1 MTEPSRAD
9 RRHDPGPIKPS
20 EEDIRTQ
27 FRHDRDRIL
36 YSPEFRRLSG
46 ITQVISPLGHYVT
59 HNRLTHTL
67 EVAHIGR
74 AITET
79 LLQRHKGSGLLEIA
93 GGLDAD
99 VVEAA
104 SLAHDIGHPPFG
116 HVTEAALNRK
126 LRARGFS
133 GFEGNAQSFRVLT
146 ELAVHDT
153 IYPGLNLT
161 RATLSAVSKY
171 PWFEEPEGKAS
182 KKWGVYRDQEADF
195 RFSRDHLPD
204 KWKTPPQHPSS
215 DEFRTLEAE
224 IMDWADDVAYAI
236 HDLEDFYKAGLIPLD
251 KLRASRRER
260 EQFIKYRIET
270 DEFAAD
276 HNDDLASVAETL
288 LWRNSPFLDAFSG
301 SQEARAY
308 LRRFSSGKIG
318 EYITEPR
325 LIEATN
331 RRGWN
336 LAISL
341 RTRIEVN
348 ILKGLLWYYVIDSP
362 SLAST
367 RIGYER
373 MVSGLFDL
381 LIEKRDVEGRED
393 LRYRVYPQYLRERI
407 KEDPSDQTIHRA
419 AADLITSLTEPQIAD
434 LYRRLTGTTIGDPLD
449 KIVH

>member
-1 MTEPSRAD
+1 MKGPVRAD
-9 RRHDPGPIKPS
+9 RRHDPGPIRPS
-20 EEDIRTQ
+20 DSDIRTP

-74 AITET
+74 AIVDT
-79 LLQRHKGSGLLEIA
+79 LLNRHQGLDLLELA

-116 HVTEAALNRK
+116 HVTETALNRK
-126 LRARGFS
+126 LRAEGFP

-146 ELAVHDT
+146 EISVHDT

-161 RATLSAVSKY
+161 RATLCAVSKY
-171 PWFEEPEGKAS
+171 PWFEAREGKAS
-182 KKWGVYRDQEADF
+182 EKWGVYGDQRDDF
-195 RFSRDHLPD
+195 AFSREHLPD
-204 KWKTPPQHPSS
+204 TWKFPPQHPSTEYRS
-215 DEFRTLEAE
+215 LEAE

-251 KLRASRRER
+251 KLRTSHRER
-260 EQFIKYRIET
+260 QQFIDYRIGQ
-270 DEFAAD
+270 DDFAKRHAVDFAD
-276 HNDDLASVAETL
+276 VAETL
-288 LWRNSPFLDAFSG
+288 LWKNSPFLDAFSG
-301 SQEARAY
+301 GHEARAY
-308 LRRFSSGKIG
+308 LQRFSSGKIG
-318 EYITEPR
+318 TYITEPR
-325 LIEATN
+325 LIEASS

-336 LAISL
+336 LEIEL
-341 RTRIEVN
+341 RARIEVN

-362 SLAST
+362 SLVST
-367 RIGYER
+367 RLGYER
-373 MVSGLFDL
+373 MVSDLFDRL
-381 LIEKRDVEGRED
+381 VAEVDG
-393 LRYRVYPQYLRERI
+393 ERI
-407 KEDPSDQTIHRA
+407 HHRIYPRYLQERVGDDSSKQNA
-419 AADLITSLTEPQIAD
+419 YRTAADFITSLTEPQISD
-434 LYRRLTGTTIGDPLD
+434 LYRRLSGAMIGDPLD